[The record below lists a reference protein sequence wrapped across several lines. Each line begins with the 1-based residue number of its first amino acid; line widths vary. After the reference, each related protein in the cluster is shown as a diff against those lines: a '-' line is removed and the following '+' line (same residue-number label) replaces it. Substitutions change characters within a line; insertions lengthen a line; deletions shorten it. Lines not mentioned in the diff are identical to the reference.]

1 MWFSKAKIAC
11 PSTVVNDYVNPL
23 TMNFAIEYIYK
34 NKKGHIPVLACTYV
48 AQYVCIFGDIILHQI
63 SNKYMIRKYID
74 DETIYRFWDN
84 M

>member
-11 PSTVVNDYVNPL
+11 PSSQRLCEPAI

-34 NKKGHIPVLACTYV
+34 NKKGHLPVLACTYG
-48 AQYVCIFGDIILHQI
+48 AQYVCIFGDIILRQI

-74 DETIYRFWDN
+74 DETIYRC
-84 M
+84 